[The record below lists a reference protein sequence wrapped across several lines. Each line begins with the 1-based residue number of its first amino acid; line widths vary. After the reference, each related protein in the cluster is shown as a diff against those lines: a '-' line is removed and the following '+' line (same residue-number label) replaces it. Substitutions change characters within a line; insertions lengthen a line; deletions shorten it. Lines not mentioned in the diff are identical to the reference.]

1 MRPLKL
7 TVSAFGSYAEK
18 QEIDFDVFGESGL
31 YLITG
36 DTGSGKTSVFDAI
49 VYALYGQVSGEL
61 RQPSDVRCK
70 FADDATATFAELTF
84 EYRGKVYTVKRMPEV
99 LKPVTRGK
107 KTNEDGSAKMTKR
120 PASAS
125 FTEPDGTE
133 TTGVART
140 DEKVKELIGL
150 DCKQFLQ
157 VAMIAQG
164 SFYKLLLENTSEK
177 TEILRKIFHTEDYR
191 DIILRLKAK
200 NDEANAEY
208 GKIRESLEEIRLSVR
223 YPKDQKMAENAD
235 EDLQKVLENIIS
247 TDESLKKETDRNSA
261 EVSTSIEKTVAEIS
275 RVRNEKE
282 KAVKDLKELKKALAS
297 IEEAD
302 EKLRKAEEAY
312 LSSRKEYEDISREY
326 RQKQLL
332 FFDSA
337 AGILAGDL
345 KDGKPCPVCGSKE
358 HPDPAPVIED
368 APTQAEVDRLRKAVE
383 KSREGAEKKAG
394 LRASLEGAFCQ
405 QKNIFTKMIKD
416 ASKAGL
422 IKSETAKMSEADF
435 CLLRD
440 KLLSDI
446 EDTGKPFENEKIRLD
461 SEEKQLRTRLK
472 EINKERDELLTRIAS
487 NKDYLKKL
495 KEALAAMG
503 EAEERCRFINDLYNT
518 AAGNNTSTNLNFE
531 TYAQQESFDNI
542 ILRANIHLSEMT
554 GGRFQLERSEE
565 TGGKARVG
573 LDLKVTDNYNATQR
587 KVKQLSGGELFEA
600 SLALALGLSEEV
612 QAVSG
617 GVSIDT
623 LFVDEGFGSLDKE
636 SLDQAIQVL
645 QRLSA
650 DNRLI
655 GIISHVSELKTMIN
669 KKIIAQ
675 KNSQGISH
683 VSVITE

>member
-140 DEKVKELIGL
+140 DEKVKKLIGL

-208 GKIRESLEEIRLSVR
+208 GKIRESLEEIKNSVR
-223 YPKDQKMAENAD
+223 YPKTPGMAENTD
-235 EDLQKVLENIIS
+235 EDLQKVLEDIIRS
-247 TDESLKKETDRNSA
+247 DESLKKETDRNSA

>member
-140 DEKVKELIGL
+140 DEKVKKLIGL

-208 GKIRESLEEIRLSVR
+208 GKIRESLEEIKNSVR
-223 YPKDQKMAENAD
+223 YPKTPGMAENTD
-235 EDLQKVLENIIS
+235 EDLQKVLEDIIRS
-247 TDESLKKETDRNSA
+247 DESLKKETDRNSA

-383 KSREGAEKKAG
+383 KYREGAEKKAG

>member
-140 DEKVKELIGL
+140 DEKVKKLIGL

-208 GKIRESLEEIRLSVR
+208 GKIRESLEEIKNSVR
-223 YPKDQKMAENAD
+223 YPKTPGMAENTD
-235 EDLQKVLENIIS
+235 EDLQKVLEDIIRS
-247 TDESLKKETDRNSA
+247 DESLKKETDRNSA

-282 KAVKDLKELKKALAS
+282 KAVKDLK
-297 IEEAD
+297 
-302 EKLRKAEEAY
+302 
-312 LSSRKEYEDISREY
+312 
-326 RQKQLL
+326 
-332 FFDSA
+332 
-337 AGILAGDL
+337 
-345 KDGKPCPVCGSKE
+345 
-358 HPDPAPVIED
+358 
-368 APTQAEVDRLRKAVE
+368 
-383 KSREGAEKKAG
+383 
-394 LRASLEGAFCQ
+394 
-405 QKNIFTKMIKD
+405 
-416 ASKAGL
+416 
-422 IKSETAKMSEADF
+422 
-435 CLLRD
+435 
-440 KLLSDI
+440 
-446 EDTGKPFENEKIRLD
+446 
-461 SEEKQLRTRLK
+461 
-472 EINKERDELLTRIAS
+472 
-487 NKDYLKKL
+487 
-495 KEALAAMG
+495 
-503 EAEERCRFINDLYNT
+503 
-518 AAGNNTSTNLNFE
+518 
-531 TYAQQESFDNI
+531 
-542 ILRANIHLSEMT
+542 
-554 GGRFQLERSEE
+554 
-565 TGGKARVG
+565 
-573 LDLKVTDNYNATQR
+573 
-587 KVKQLSGGELFEA
+587 
-600 SLALALGLSEEV
+600 
-612 QAVSG
+612 
-617 GVSIDT
+617 
-623 LFVDEGFGSLDKE
+623 
-636 SLDQAIQVL
+636 
-645 QRLSA
+645 
-650 DNRLI
+650 
-655 GIISHVSELKTMIN
+655 
-669 KKIIAQ
+669 
-675 KNSQGISH
+675 
-683 VSVITE
+683 

>member
-208 GKIRESLEEIRLSVR
+208 GKIRESLEEIKNSVR
-223 YPKDQKMAENAD
+223 YPKTPGMAENTD
-235 EDLQKVLENIIS
+235 EDLQKVLEDIIRS
-247 TDESLKKETDRNSA
+247 DESLKKETDRNSA

-282 KAVKDLKELKKALAS
+282 KAVKDLKELKKVRS
-297 IEEAD
+297 
-302 EKLRKAEEAY
+302 
-312 LSSRKEYEDISREY
+312 
-326 RQKQLL
+326 
-332 FFDSA
+332 
-337 AGILAGDL
+337 
-345 KDGKPCPVCGSKE
+345 
-358 HPDPAPVIED
+358 
-368 APTQAEVDRLRKAVE
+368 VE
-383 KSREGAEKKAG
+383 KS
-394 LRASLEGAFCQ
+394 Q
-405 QKNIFTKMIKD
+405 
-416 ASKAGL
+416 
-422 IKSETAKMSEADF
+422 IKSETPSDKAPNTTASKSTINNKVVTIDEESNRKIGWRKFRTAIIKAGGIDIYMKSR
-435 CLLRD
+435 RD
-440 KLLSDI
+440 
-446 EDTGKPFENEKIRLD
+446 D
-461 SEEKQLRTRLK
+461 SA
-472 EINKERDELLTRIAS
+472 I
-487 NKDYLKKL
+487 
-495 KEALAAMG
+495 EALLLKYPDFKRGMKLY
-503 EAEERCRFINDLYNT
+503 EAGCNGAWSLMAERTIESVRRTYNK
-518 AAGNNTSTNLNFE
+518 
-531 TYAQQESFDNI
+531 YYMD
-542 ILRANIHLSEMT
+542 
-554 GGRFQLERSEE
+554 
-565 TGGKARVG
+565 
-573 LDLKVTDNYNATQR
+573 LDL
-587 KVKQLSGGELFEA
+587 L
-600 SLALALGLSEEV
+600 LAA
-612 QAVSG
+612 
-617 GVSIDT
+617 
-623 LFVDEGFGSLDKE
+623 
-636 SLDQAIQVL
+636 
-645 QRLSA
+645 
-650 DNRLI
+650 
-655 GIISHVSELKTMIN
+655 
-669 KKIIAQ
+669 
-675 KNSQGISH
+675 
-683 VSVITE
+683 

>member
-1 MRPLKL
+1 M
-7 TVSAFGSYAEK
+7 
-18 QEIDFDVFGESGL
+18 
-31 YLITG
+31 
-36 DTGSGKTSVFDAI
+36 
-49 VYALYGQVSGEL
+49 
-61 RQPSDVRCK
+61 
-70 FADDATATFAELTF
+70 
-84 EYRGKVYTVKRMPEV
+84 
-99 LKPVTRGK
+99 
-107 KTNEDGSAKMTKR
+107 
-120 PASAS
+120 
-125 FTEPDGTE
+125 
-133 TTGVART
+133 
-140 DEKVKELIGL
+140 
-150 DCKQFLQ
+150 
-157 VAMIAQG
+157 
-164 SFYKLLLENTSEK
+164 
-177 TEILRKIFHTEDYR
+177 
-191 DIILRLKAK
+191 
-200 NDEANAEY
+200 
-208 GKIRESLEEIRLSVR
+208 
-223 YPKDQKMAENAD
+223 
-235 EDLQKVLENIIS
+235 
-247 TDESLKKETDRNSA
+247 
-261 EVSTSIEKTVAEIS
+261 
-275 RVRNEKE
+275 
-282 KAVKDLKELKKALAS
+282 
-297 IEEAD
+297 
-302 EKLRKAEEAY
+302 
-312 LSSRKEYEDISREY
+312 
-326 RQKQLL
+326 
-332 FFDSA
+332 
-337 AGILAGDL
+337 
-345 KDGKPCPVCGSKE
+345 
-358 HPDPAPVIED
+358 
-368 APTQAEVDRLRKAVE
+368 E

>member
-140 DEKVKELIGL
+140 DEKVKKLIGL

-208 GKIRESLEEIRLSVR
+208 GKIRESLEEIKNSVR
-223 YPKDQKMAENAD
+223 YPKTPGMAENTD
-235 EDLQKVLENIIS
+235 EDLQKVLEDIIRS
-247 TDESLKKETDRNSA
+247 DESLKKENDRNSA

>member
-208 GKIRESLEEIRLSVR
+208 GKIRESLEEIKNSVR
-223 YPKDQKMAENAD
+223 YPKTPGMAENTD
-235 EDLQKVLENIIS
+235 EDLQKVLEDIIRS
-247 TDESLKKETDRNSA
+247 DESLKKETDRNSA

-358 HPDPAPVIED
+358 HPDPAPMIED